1 MLVGGKIILL
11 LLLLMCTFISAIG
24 RNFIDIG
31 LDLNTVSEGLSREL
45 TILVAY
51 DGN

>member
-1 MLVGGKIILL
+1 
-11 LLLLMCTFISAIG
+11 MCTFISAIG

-51 DGN
+51 DGNKKNMIKMEDTTCIA